1 MTLRRG
7 PPVAVPERAPETAG
21 QSNGHAP
28 GSISDPSRLPPIAV
42 LSGRRRIPLYL
53 YFVALALILVLTGA
67 SAGAYLYVQM
77 AADAQQTALVDAT
90 FAARKAALLIS
101 SGLDIAK
108 GASLSET
115 AATFTNPANC
125 HDRYAPIGAFDTG
138 RIDVVRL
145 DGSVVCSSQT
155 PAPSGRLY
163 AGQSWLQ
170 TTSPAYVAPA
180 RDQVTGKTVAVI
192 SYPVADVGVIAW
204 FFDLDAIGPKLAAEF
219 GSGVNQ
225 LEFLV
230 TSSDGKAIIARS
242 IDSAKWTGASI
253 GDTPFGRASDAA
265 GRPDVAGTP
274 RWYGE
279 VDVAATGWK
288 VYVGAEQ
295 ATALAATG
303 RYERQAVGII
313 FFGALAVL
321 SGLLLVYRRVVRPV
335 VSLSAAVRSSNVK
348 HMPTLVRVEGPAEV
362 ARLAEDVNS
371 LVMSV
376 DRELAGREGAE
387 RNYRLI
393 FEGSPLPMMFTD
405 HTNQT
410 IIEANSAAM
419 ATYGYSRDE
428 FVGLVVS
435 DIVVPTPN
443 DGVALTPQG
452 DQYSGDVMRY
462 GPVSTR
468 KKDGTVMQ
476 VLITSFRVPY
486 AGRPARFSIVEDVT
500 EKERME
506 RQHHQAQR
514 LESLGQL
521 AGGVAHDFNN
531 LLGVIL
537 NFTLFV
543 KETVSRA
550 AAEPDGDRWQPAAKD
565 LERVVRA
572 TESATRLTHQLLA
585 FARREVVRPQSLNVN
600 SVVAELEPL
609 LRRTLGEHI
618 DFVTSSASGLRPAL
632 IDPGQ
637 LEQVITNLAV
647 NARDAMRNGGKLTID
662 TANIDVDEAYAGGR
676 PGLKP
681 GRYVQVRVTDTG
693 SGMDRATLQRAFEP
707 FFTTKPKGQGTG
719 LGLATVHG
727 IVNQAGGYV
736 GLYSEP
742 GLGTRVTVL
751 LPATDLVPVAEEPA
765 EPAAIHELA
774 GETILVVE
782 DDDELREVVERILAK
797 NGYEVISAGSGPKA
811 IEAAREHHGDID
823 LLLTDVVMPQMQ
835 GSELARLLTAERPEL
850 RVLFMSGYAEHAL
863 GASGTLEPGAILLE
877 KPFTEP
883 TVLALVR
890 RVLEVPR

>member
-7 PPVAVPERAPETAG
+7 PPVAVAERTPETAAP
-21 QSNGHAP
+21 SNGHTP
-28 GSISDPSRLPPIAV
+28 GSIPGPSRPLAIAQP
-42 LSGRRRIPLYL
+42 SPHGRIPLYL
-53 YFVALALILVLTGA
+53 YFVALALILILTGA
-67 SAGAYLYVQM
+67 AAGAYLYVQM
-77 AADAQQTALVDAT
+77 AADAQQTALVDAR
-90 FAARKAALLIS
+90 FAAKKAAGQIS
-101 SGLDIAK
+101 SGLDIVKAV
-108 GASLSET
+108 SLSVRPDAVT
-115 AATFTNPANC
+115 KPSDC
-125 HDRYAPIGAFDTG
+125 HLGYAPVGAFYTG
-138 RIDVVRL
+138 RIEIVRL
-145 DGSVVCSSQT
+145 DGSVACSSQT
-155 PAPSGRLY
+155 SVPGGPMY

-170 TTSPAYVAPA
+170 TKGPVSVAPTP
-180 RDQVTGKTVAVI
+180 DPVTGKLVAVI
-192 SYPVADVGVIAW
+192 AYPIADLGMIVW
-204 FFDLDAIGPKLAAEF
+204 TFDLDQIGPTLAAQF

-230 TSSDGKAIIARS
+230 TSSDGKSAIARS

-253 GDTPFGRASDAA
+253 VDTPFGHAVDPSNR
-265 GRPDVAGTP
+265 RDVAGIP

-279 VDVAATGWK
+279 VDVEATGWK
-288 VYVGAEQ
+288 VYVGADQ
-295 ATALAATG
+295 STALAAAG
-303 RYERQAVGII
+303 RFERQAVGII
-313 FFGALAVL
+313 FVGALAVL
-321 SGLLLVYRRVVRPV
+321 SGLLLVYRQVVRPV
-335 VSLSAAVRSSNVK
+335 VSLSVAVRSSNV
-348 HMPTLVRVEGPAEV
+348 MQVPALVRVEGPAEV

-371 LVMSV
+371 LVLSV

-405 HTNQT
+405 HKNQT
-410 IIEANSAAM
+410 IIEVNPAAVSA
-419 ATYGYSRDE
+419 YGYSRDE
-428 FVGLVVS
+428 FARLVVS
-435 DIVVPTPN
+435 DIVLPTPN
-443 DGVALTPQG
+443 DDVALVPRG
-452 DQYSGDVMRY
+452 DQYSGDVVRY
-462 GPVSTR
+462 GPISTR
-468 KKDGTVMQ
+468 KKDGSVMQ
-476 VLITSFRVPY
+476 ALVTSFRVPY
-486 AGRPARFSIVEDVT
+486 AGRPARFTIVEDVT
-500 EKERME
+500 EKQRLE
-506 RQHHQAQR
+506 RQYHQAQR

-543 KETVSRA
+543 KEAVSRA
-550 AAEPDGDRWQPAAKD
+550 AAEADGDRWQPAAKD

-618 DFVTSSASGLRPAL
+618 EFVTTPANNLRPTL

-647 NARDAMRNGGKLTID
+647 NARDAMRDGGKLTID
-662 TANIDVDEAYAGGR
+662 TANVDVDNAYAAGR
-676 PGLKP
+676 PGLIP

-693 SGMDRATLQRAFEP
+693 TGMDRATLQRAFEP

-742 GLGTRVTVL
+742 GFGTRVTVL
-751 LPATDLVPVAEEPA
+751 LPATDLAPIADEPA
-765 EPAAIHELA
+765 QPLVHGLA
-774 GETILVVE
+774 KETILVVE
-782 DDDELREVVERILAK
+782 DDDDLREVVERILTS
-797 NGYEVISAGSGPKA
+797 NGYQVMTAASGPKA
-811 IEAAREHHGDID
+811 IETAREHDGHID

-835 GSELARLLTAERPEL
+835 GNELARLITADRPDL
-850 RVLFMSGYAEHAL
+850 RVLFMSGYAQPAL

-890 RVLEVPR
+890 RVLEAPR

>member
-7 PPVAVPERAPETAG
+7 PPVAVAERTPEAAG
-21 QSNGHAP
+21 PSNGP
-28 GSISDPSRLPPIAV
+28 GSIPGPSRPLAIAQP
-42 LSGRRRIPLYL
+42 SGHRRIPFYV

-77 AADAQQTALVDAT
+77 AADAKQTALVDAR
-90 FAARKAALLIS
+90 FAAKKAALQIS
-101 SGLDIAK
+101 SGLDIVKA
-108 GASLSET
+108 ASLTET
-115 AATFTNPANC
+115 AASFTNPANC
-125 HDRYAPIGAFDTG
+125 HHRYAPVGAFDTG

-163 AGQSWLQ
+163 AGSSWLQ
-170 TTSPAYVAPA
+170 TKSPAYVAPA
-180 RDQVTGKTVAVI
+180 QDQVTGKTVAVI
-192 SYPVADVGVIAW
+192 AYPIADVGVIAW
-204 FFDLDAIGPKLAAEF
+204 FFDLDTIGPKLAEEF

-230 TSSDGKAIIARS
+230 TSGDGKAIIARS
-242 IDSAKWTGASI
+242 IESVKWTGASI
-253 GDTPFGRASDAA
+253 VDTPFGRATDPSS
-265 GRPDVAGTP
+265 RPDVAGTP

-279 VDVAATGWK
+279 VDLEATGWK
-288 VYVGAEQ
+288 VYVGADQ

-313 FFGALAVL
+313 FVGALAVL

-335 VSLSAAVRSSNVK
+335 VSLSAAVRSSNLK
-348 HMPTLVRVEGPAEV
+348 HVPTLVPVEGPAEV

-371 LVMSV
+371 LVLSV

-405 HTNQT
+405 HTHQS
-410 IIEANSAAM
+410 IIEVNPAAM
-419 ATYGYSRDE
+419 SAYGYSRDE
-428 FVGLVVS
+428 FARLVVS

-452 DQYSGDVMRY
+452 DQYSADVVRY
-462 GPVSTR
+462 GPISTR
-468 KKDGTVMQ
+468 KKDGGVMQ
-476 VLITSFRVPY
+476 ALVTSFRVPY
-486 AGRPARFSIVEDVT
+486 AGRPARFTIIEDVT
-500 EKERME
+500 EKERLE
-506 RQHHQAQR
+506 RQYHQAQR

-565 LERVVRA
+565 LERIVRA

-600 SVVAELEPL
+600 TVVAELEPL

-618 DFVTSSASGLRPAL
+618 EFVTTSASDLRPAL

-647 NARDAMRNGGKLTID
+647 NARDAMHDGGKLTID
-662 TANIDVDEAYAGGR
+662 TANVDVDEAYAGGR

-693 SGMDRATLQRAFEP
+693 FGMDRATLQRAFEP

-765 EPAAIHELA
+765 QPAVHELA

-782 DDDELREVVERILAK
+782 DDDDLREVVERILTRS
-797 NGYEVISAGSGPKA
+797 GYQVIAAGSGPKA
-811 IEAAREHHGDID
+811 IEAARAHDGDID

-835 GSELARLLTAERPEL
+835 GNELARLITAERPEL

-863 GASGTLEPGAILLE
+863 GATGTLEPGAILLE

-890 RVLEVPR
+890 RVLEAPR